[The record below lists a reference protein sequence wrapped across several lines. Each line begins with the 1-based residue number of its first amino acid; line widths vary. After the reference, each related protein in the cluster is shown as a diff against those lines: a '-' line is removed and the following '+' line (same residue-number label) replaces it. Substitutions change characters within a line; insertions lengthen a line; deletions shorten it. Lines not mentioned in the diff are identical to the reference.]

1 MKRTLALLIVL
12 LMTMTMLA
20 GCGGSD
26 AGETTDDQAASETTE
41 QAEDSG
47 SEPAGGPILV
57 AYFTRIGNTG
67 DGFPEGVDAVT
78 SASIN
83 QTDDGLKGNAQL
95 IAEWV
100 ADETGADLF
109 AIQSEEVYPAD
120 YNETVDKASKDQSA
134 GIRPALTT
142 KVEDMSAY
150 STVIIVYPNWW
161 ADLPMP
167 VYSFFDE
174 YDLSGKNIVAYCTH
188 EGSRYS
194 DTINTIKELEPEAN
208 VKEGLAISG
217 GDAAGSES
225 KVRENCA
232 GIAK

>member
-1 MKRTLALLIVL
+1 M
-12 LMTMTMLA
+12 
-20 GCGGSD
+20 
-26 AGETTDDQAASETTE
+26 
-41 QAEDSG
+41 
-47 SEPAGGPILV
+47 
-57 AYFTRIGNTG
+57 
-67 DGFPEGVDAVT
+67 
-78 SASIN
+78 
-83 QTDDGLKGNAQL
+83 
-95 IAEWV
+95 IAEWI
-100 ADETGADLF
+100 ADETGGDLF
-109 AIQSEEVYPAD
+109 AIQSEEVYPASYD
-120 YNETVDKASKDQSA
+120 ETVDKASKDQSA

-150 STVIIVYPNWW
+150 NTVIIVYPNWW

-174 YDLSGKNIVAYCTH
+174 YDLSGKNIVVYCTH

-225 KVRENCA
+225 KVRESCA
-232 GIAK
+232 SIAK